1 MVRNFSGLLCSIV
14 DGRKGEL
21 ENLVTTFRIH
31 DSHNMFLTVELQGL
45 LEQLA
50 PRSLECV
57 WRISTVRSSK
67 TGGEWF
73 EATGPASERLDAMAH
88 ANAVIDGMA
97 LSKLGREIRQVIWG
111 EFTGMSPSSTDPWI
125 VIRAIDSSFYEVT
138 TQDEEVIAMIAARYK
153 DVGIAAVP
161 WS

>member
-1 MVRNFSGLLCSIV
+1 
-14 DGRKGEL
+14 
-21 ENLVTTFRIH
+21 
-31 DSHNMFLTVELQGL
+31 
-45 LEQLA
+45 
-50 PRSLECV
+50 
-57 WRISTVRSSK
+57 
-67 TGGEWF
+67 
-73 EATGPASERLDAMAH
+73 MAH